1 MLVETLITKAAKRA
15 GSQKNLAEMLGVSET
30 VVSGWKSGKR
40 KIQPEDVA
48 AVAHIAGYDATKFLA
63 LATLNQAK
71 GTPKEKVLQEAL
83 GESIR
88 QLEST
93 LLSGSTPLKSSNS
106 QEIQWGFTF
115 TFSNIARWIER
126 KYKLQGGFSQAK
138 TGLWPCGLSLG
149 LNQSS

>member
-48 AVAHIAGYDATKFLA
+48 AVAHIAGYNATNFLA

-83 GESIR
+83 GESIK
-88 QLEST
+88 QLESMLLDGLRRNSPEIQCIFFDT
-93 LLSGSTPLKSSNS
+93 LL
-106 QEIQWGFTF
+106 
-115 TFSNIARWIER
+115 R
-126 KYKLQGGFSQAK
+126 
-138 TGLWPCGLSLG
+138 
-149 LNQSS
+149 

>member
-48 AVAHIAGYDATKFLA
+48 AVAHIAGYNATNFLA

-83 GESIR
+83 GESIK
-88 QLEST
+88 QLESM
-93 LLSGSTPLKSSNS
+93 LLDGSRTNS
-106 QEIQWGFTF
+106 PEIQC
-115 TFSNIARWIER
+115 ILCLID
-126 KYKLQGGFSQAK
+126 K
-138 TGLWPCGLSLG
+138 TGVCTRR
-149 LNQSS
+149 SSDSNTPVFEPLRTA

>member
-48 AVAHIAGYDATKFLA
+48 AVAHIAGYNATNFLA

-88 QLEST
+88 QLESM
-93 LLSGSTPLKSSNS
+93 LLDGSRTNS
-106 QEIQWGFTF
+106 LEIQWGFTF
-115 TFSNIARWIER
+115 TFSNIARWVER

-138 TGLWPCGLSLG
+138 TGLWPSVEPILT
-149 LNQSS
+149 

>member
-48 AVAHIAGYDATKFLA
+48 AVAHIAGYNATNFLA

-88 QLEST
+88 LLEST
-93 LLSGSTPLKSSNS
+93 LLDGSSSNS
-106 QEIQWGFTF
+106 QEIQWGFLF
-115 TFSNIARWIER
+115 TFSNALAYVKR
-126 KYKLQGGFSQAK
+126 KCSATCAVLMPSV
-138 TGLWPCGLSLG
+138 
-149 LNQSS
+149 

>member
-40 KIQPEDVA
+40 KIQPDDLA
-48 AVAHIAGYDATKFLA
+48 ALAHLAGFNALNFLA
-63 LATLNQAK
+63 LATLEGAK
-71 GTPKEKVLQEAL
+71 GTAKEKVLQEAL

-93 LLSGSTPLKSSNS
+93 LLSGSTPPKSSNS
-106 QEIQWGFTF
+106 REIQCILCLIAKSGVCTRRSSD
-115 TFSNIARWIER
+115 SNTPVFDPLRTA
-126 KYKLQGGFSQAK
+126 
-138 TGLWPCGLSLG
+138 
-149 LNQSS
+149 